1 MRMEINAFLAHFKG
15 VSPSGSGWSAL
26 CPAHNDDKASLS
38 VGSGERGILIKCHAG
53 CTAEGIVAAV
63 GLTLRDLF
71 PDDGNGASAH
81 IAFGRREHVPTEAV
95 SRVAAEYIYR
105 IETGDPYLRVVRLE
119 PKSFRQMHWN
129 GSGWVSGK
137 PSGPKIPYR
146 LSELIAAPF
155 DAPVFICE
163 GEKDAGRL
171 AGCGLVATTASEGA
185 GKWTADLNQWFG
197 GRIVFILADN
207 DPAGQKHAQH
217 VAQNL
222 TGIAAQV
229 RIVDLPGLP
238 EKGDASDWLDAGNLA
253 SGLVDL
259 CRTFPI
265 YEPPKTDAG
274 DGDKHVAEDDLETV
288 LRQLAERSPF
298 KYDLVRVAV
307 AKRLK
312 VRVSSLDAEVEK
324 RRRASSTDGDFA
336 EFLTDP
342 EPWPE
347 SAEGADLLDRLTAT
361 IAAHMILPDGA
372 AETIA
377 LWVIHAHAHDCVDV
391 SPILGITS
399 PTPECGKSTL
409 LTLLAGLVP
418 RALTTANIS
427 AAALFRAIDKWR
439 PTVLIDEADS
449 FVGENDE
456 LRNVVN
462 SGHQRANAYVIR
474 AVGDDFD
481 PKRFRTWAPKVVA
494 QIGNLFA
501 TWASRAIH
509 IELKRKAAFEKVKPL
524 RLDRLGHLEPLKRQ
538 TARFVLDNQIALR
551 AADPELPAELDGRP
565 ADNWRPLIA
574 IADVAGGDWPAR
586 VRQIAQRS
594 AKRDEATAGIMLL
607 EDIRNIF
614 GEREKSKREDNDKI
628 SSADLVKALGE
639 LEERPWPEWRADKPI
654 TQRQLAKLL
663 EPFRIAPGT
672 IRLADGKT
680 PKGYKLSSFEDAFA
694 RYLPA
699 RSATP
704 PQGAENLDSGGFS
717 SATKVADVADQN
729 GQKPA
734 ENRDCGG
741 VADRKAGSGAGVPD
755 GFEEI
760 DL

>member
-1 MRMEINAFLAHFKG
+1 MHIHAFLARLKG
-15 VSPSGSGWSAL
+15 VKPSGGGFQAL
-26 CPAHNDDKASLS
+26 CPAHEDTHQSLS

-53 CTAEGIVAAV
+53 CATEAV
-63 GLTLRDLF
+63 VQALGLRLSDLF
-71 PDDGNGASAH
+71 ADDGNGAPVSTALD
-81 IAFGRREHVPTEAV
+81 RREHVPTGAV

-105 IETGDPYLRVVRLE
+105 TETGDPYLRVLRLE

-129 GSGWVSGK
+129 GSGWVAGK
-137 PSGPKIPYR
+137 PEGPKIPYR
-146 LSELIAAPF
+146 LPELIAAPF
-155 DAPVFICE
+155 DAPVYVCE
-163 GEKDAGRL
+163 GEKDADRL

-185 GKWTADLNQWFG
+185 GKWTADLNKWFA
-197 GRIVFILADN
+197 GRPVCVLADN
-207 DPAGQKHAQH
+207 DSTGQKHARQ
-217 VAQNL
+217 VAENL
-222 TGIAAQV
+222 VGISAEV

-238 EKGDASDWLDAGNLA
+238 EKGDVSDWLDAGNLA
-253 SGLVDL
+253 SNLVDL

-274 DGDKHVAEDDLETV
+274 DSDKHVEGDDLETV

-312 VRVSSLDAEVEK
+312 VRVTSLDAEVEK
-324 RRRASSTDGDFA
+324 RRRAASEVGGLDDFLA
-336 EFLTDP
+336 DP
-342 EPWPE
+342 EPWE
-347 SAEGADLLDRLTAT
+347 ERVDGADLLDRLTAT

-377 LWVIHAHAHDCVDV
+377 LFVVHAHAHDCVDV

-462 SGHQRANAYVIR
+462 SGHQRAAAYVIR
-474 AVGDDFD
+474 AVGEDYE
-481 PKRFRTWAPKVVA
+481 PKRFGTWAPKVVA

-501 TWASRAIH
+501 TWASRAIQ
-509 IELKRKAAFEKVKPL
+509 IELKRKAAFEKVTPL

-538 TARFVLDNQIALR
+538 AARFVLDNQVALR

-565 ADNWRPLIA
+565 ADNWRPLVA
-574 IADVAGGDWPAR
+574 IADVACGDWPAR
-586 VRQIAQRS
+586 VRQIAQRG
-594 AKRDEATAGIMLL
+594 ARRDEATAGVMLL
-607 EDIRNIF
+607 EDIRNVF
-614 GEREKSKREDNDKI
+614 DEQEKIKRGDVDKI

-639 LEERPWPEWRADKPI
+639 LEERPWSEWRNDKPI

-663 EPFRIAPGT
+663 EPFKIKPANVWM
-672 IRLADGKT
+672 ANGKVA
-680 PKGYKLSSFEDAFA
+680 KGYTLIAFDDAFG
-694 RYLPA
+694 RYLPP
-699 RSATP
+699 RSASP
-704 PQGAENLDSGGFS
+704 LGSAENLGSRHIS
-717 SATKVADVADQN
+717 SARSPEDLADQI
-729 GQKPA
+729 GRKPA
-734 ENRDCGG
+734 ESLDPSGLADQKG
-741 VADRKAGSGAGVPD
+741 VGGAGY
-755 GFEEI
+755 EEI